1 MYEKNEFLKRL
12 ELIHKIYFN
21 EEDYVKTIS
30 DDRIF
35 AIEKKLNISI
45 PEPLK
50 IFYLLFG
57 EKEKFLNCMYKI
69 IPLEQLKIENKI
81 VTIAV
86 ENQGVCSY
94 GWDIKSNKIVYFM
107 KGYIEEIKL
116 DIEDFILYLL
126 AIQGTGFFSC
136 VAQMDISEADLLD
149 RYFFKISKV
158 SGQYSVYCY
167 HDKIIGFIS
176 KTDVF
181 LSAKSDDI
189 MNEVEKQYNLPL
201 NYC

>member
-1 MYEKNEFLKRL
+1 MTFKEKL
-12 ELIHKIYFN
+12 ELINWIYF
-21 EEDYVKTIS
+21 EKDIDEKQFSEDIIAT
-30 DDRIF
+30 
-35 AIEKKLNISI
+35 IEKNLNITI

-94 GWDIKSNKIVYFM
+94 GWNIKSNKIVYFT

-126 AIQGTGFFSC
+126 AIQGTGFFNS
-136 VAQMDISEADLLD
+136 VVQMDISELD
-149 RYFFKISKV
+149 KLDKNFLKMSKISN
-158 SGQYSVYCY
+158 QYCVYCY
-167 HDKIIGFIS
+167 SDKIIGFIS
-176 KTDVF
+176 GNDIF
-181 LSAKSDDI
+181 ISAKNDDI
-189 MNEVEKQYNLPL
+189 LNEVEKKYNLKF

>member
-12 ELIHKIYFN
+12 ELIYKIYFN
-21 EEDYVKTIS
+21 EEDDVKTIS

-35 AIEKKLNISI
+35 TIEKKLNRSI

-50 IFYLLFG
+50 IFYSIFG
-57 EKEKFLNCMYKI
+57 RKEVFLKCMYHI
-69 IPLEQLKIENKI
+69 IPLEQLNIENEI
-81 VTIAV
+81 MTIAT

-94 GWDIKSNKIVYFM
+94 GWNFNSNKMVYLM
-107 KGYIEEIKL
+107 NNYTEEIEL
-116 DIEDFILYLL
+116 DIENFILYLL

-149 RYFFKISKV
+149 KYFSKISKV

-189 MNEVEKQYNLPL
+189 MNEVETQHNLPL